1 MCISETIPSLS
12 VRLYLYQTI
21 PTTLVGWSVAG
32 PGRRCGR
39 RQFVARPGVPELAER
54 AEAVGVVGDGE
65 EAPRRLPRRQDL
77 RQSVQRLQPQRVRLQ
92 TQP

>member
-1 MCISETIPSLS
+1 
-12 VRLYLYQTI
+12 
-21 PTTLVGWSVAG
+21 
-32 PGRRCGR
+32 
-39 RQFVARPGVPELAER
+39 VARPGVPELAER

-77 RQSVQRLQPQRVRLQ
+77 RQSVQRLQPHRVRLQ

>member
-21 PTTLVGWSVAG
+21 PTLVELSVAG

-39 RQFVARPGVPELAER
+39 RQFVARLVMPELAER

-65 EAPRRLPRRQDL
+65 EAPR
-77 RQSVQRLQPQRVRLQ
+77 
-92 TQP
+92 

>member
-1 MCISETIPSLS
+1 VCISETIPSLS

-32 PGRRCGR
+32 PGRRR
-39 RQFVARPGVPELAER
+39 FVARPVMPELAER

-65 EAPRRLPRRQDL
+65 EAPR
-77 RQSVQRLQPQRVRLQ
+77 
-92 TQP
+92 